1 MKLRMLLLSTMILV
15 TAGIFVISCGK
26 SSSGYNSN
34 PGGGTPPPP
43 PAGNS
48 VSIKDMAFS
57 PATLNVTAG
66 TTVTWTNND
75 AITHTVTADDA
86 SFDSGNVAAGATFT
100 HKFTAAATV
109 SYHCKIHAGMTASVV
124 VK

>member
-75 AITHTVTADDA
+75 AMTHTVTADDA
-86 SFDSGNVAAGATFT
+86 SFDSGNVAAGAT
-100 HKFTAAATV
+100 
-109 SYHCKIHAGMTASVV
+109 YHAQIYCCGNRLIPLQNSCGYDRFRCS
-124 VK
+124 

>member
-1 MKLRMLLLSTMILV
+1 MLFLSMLILA

-26 SSSGYNSN
+26 SGSSYNSN

-43 PAGNS
+43 PGHA

-57 PATLNVTAG
+57 PASISVTAG

-75 AITHTVTADDA
+75 AMTHTVTADDA
-86 SFDSGNVAAGATFT
+86 SFDSGNMAQGATYS
-100 HKFTAAATV
+100 HKFTTAGTV
-109 SYHCKIHAGMTASVV
+109 AYHCKIHPTMTASVAV
-124 VK
+124 Q